1 MQLPVFRVARGAGAI
16 QNASTP
22 RCARARL
29 ERRRWHRPG
38 HCGIV
43 RALNPSST
51 SLVSPHGPRVRGRS
65 GAGRRVAP
73 TLLVVALLAGGAT
86 AAVPPGTPRSREAL
100 ALCNRAQDAPAGKRP
115 AMLTRSLALADEAVA
130 ADDQDALAHFARFC
144 ALGEQARLAG
154 ASVMNLLKLRPI
166 RQAVDRTLALAP
178 DFAPALLGKGAF
190 LLNVPW
196 PLGGDAA
203 EGERLVRRALAVD
216 PNYFG
221 ARLRLAETLAD
232 QGKKAEARTEAQRAL
247 EIAEREHD
255 AGDAAEARRL
265 LATLGD

>member
-1 MQLPVFRVARGAGAI
+1 MRTLRAATI
-16 QNASTP
+16 ASASAL
-22 RCARARL
+22 R
-29 ERRRWHRPG
+29 HR
-38 HCGIV
+38 
-43 RALNPSST
+43 S
-51 SLVSPHGPRVRGRS
+51 GPEPELDIARVRSSPRGCRVRS
-65 GAGRRVAP
+65 RAGAGRRVAP

-100 ALCNRAQDAPAGKRP
+100 ALCNRAQDAPAGERP

-232 QGKKAEARTEAQRAL
+232 HGKRAEARTEAQRAL
-247 EIAEREHD
+247 ETAEREHD

-265 LATLGD
+265 LATLGE